1 MRTGPGPGSPPTGWG
16 VSYAQDFF
24 GDTTLN
30 TSAQLLQL
38 NVGFLIK
45 ESVGYSR
52 TIPFAEASAEIAP
65 DLTVRDLRG
74 EVTLTRTPQG
84 LYAQGKLTGVTL
96 GECSRCLEP
105 MPVTLTGRLG
115 EMYYYPAG
123 TAPADALT
131 IPEDLNLDLAPEVR
145 DDMLLSQPMHVLC
158 RPDCKGLCPTCGV
171 NRNTEPCD
179 CVDDD
184 IDPRLAKL
192 KDLLN

>member
-1 MRTGPGPGSPPTGWG
+1 MG
-16 VSYAQDFF
+16 VSYAHRYL
-24 GDTTLN
+24 GTPTLN
-30 TSAQLLQL
+30 TSAQLLKL

-45 ESVGYSR
+45 EGVGYSR
-52 TIPFAEASAEIAP
+52 TIPFAAPMADIAP
-65 DLTVRDLRG
+65 DLSVSQLRG
-74 EVTLTRTPQG
+74 EITLTRTPQG
-84 LYAQGKLTGVTL
+84 LYVEGEATGEVI
-96 GECSRCLEP
+96 GECSRCLDTAT
-105 MPVTLTGRLG
+105 VALTGRLSD
-115 EMYYYPAG
+115 MYYYPAN

-131 IPEDLNLDLAPEVR
+131 IPEDLNLDLAPEIR

-171 NRNTEPCD
+171 NRNLEQCD